1 MSENRPQTQKLN
13 RQRQDISVDLRVPK
27 IMRLRRGMISAL
39 LRILAFMVLDTIV
52 VSLAW
57 KSAKVVVEGISWLKS
72 VPSFHLLAHTPR
84 QPGFLFP
91 ILVVTIGMIATGGL
105 YGDRYHRRQF
115 GHLLR
120 SITMSQGI
128 LIIIAFI
135 YQPGLIISR
144 SMFFLSWILVILY
157 VVTARLFSE
166 ATITTLRRHG
176 TVSRRIFLI
185 GSQKDT
191 LIAKIALKLD
201 SNKEFA
207 IVGQLDLSKVTS
219 RSQWEHILEHI
230 NELGVG
236 EVFFC
241 SWSLVGNAM
250 QIYWSLKNSGIA
262 LRILP
267 IGLEIPHHNPKI
279 EMIGGMPS
287 IQFQPPSLLGTDF
300 MLKRVFDLFV
310 AITLLAVGSPLFI
323 AIAIAIKLDS
333 PGPIFFKQTRMGLKG
348 RHFKVWKYRTMVVNA
363 DELMKELEIKN
374 EMQGGVLFKMK
385 DDPRITKVGKFLR
398 RYSLDE
404 LPQIINVLIGEMSL
418 VGPRPLPLR
427 DIEGFSERHF
437 MRHNVLPGI
446 TGLWQVSGRS
456 DIKNFEDAF
465 KLDMSY
471 INNWSLALDF
481 EIILRTVK
489 VVFGRTGAY

>member
-1 MSENRPQTQKLN
+1 MSENLPQTHSSIRPPADDQM
-13 RQRQDISVDLRVPK
+13 DLRVPT
-27 IMRLRRGMISAL
+27 IVGLRRGMITAS
-39 LRILAFMVLDTIV
+39 LRILAFIGLDMVAI
-52 VSLAW
+52 SLAW
-57 KSAKVVVEGISWLKS
+57 KTAKMIVERIDWLQH
-72 VPSFHLLAHTPR
+72 VDSFQLLAHTPK

-91 ILVVTIGMIATGGL
+91 ILLVTLGMIATAGL
-105 YGDRYHRRQF
+105 YGDRHSRRKF

-120 SITMSQGI
+120 SLTLAQGV
-128 LIIIAFI
+128 LVVIAFI

-144 SMFFLSWILVILY
+144 SMFLLSWILCIFY
-157 VVTARLFSE
+157 VGIGRLVAE
-166 ATITTLRRHG
+166 ATITSLRRHG
-176 TVSRRIFLI
+176 RVPRRIFLI
-185 GSQKDT
+185 GNPKDT

-207 IVGQLDLSKVTS
+207 IVGQRDLSTQQMKNQW
-219 RSQWEHILEHI
+219 SQVVEEVQS
-230 NELGVG
+230 LGVG

-241 SWSLVGNAM
+241 SWNLVGNVM
-250 QIYWSLKNSGIA
+250 PLYWSLKNAGIS

-267 IGLEIPHHNPKI
+267 IGLEVPHHNPKI

-287 IQFQPPSLLGTDF
+287 IQFQPPTLLGSDF
-300 MLKRVFDLFV
+300 WLKRSFDL
-310 AITLLAVGSPLFI
+310 LMAVLILVLGSPLFI
-323 AIAIAIKLDS
+323 ALAIAIKLDS
-333 PGPIFFKQTRMGLKG
+333 PGPIFFKQTRMGLRG
-348 RHFKVWKYRTMVVNA
+348 RHFQVWKYRTMVVNA
-363 DELMKELEIKN
+363 DQLMKQLEAKNEIK
-374 EMQGGVLFKMK
+374 GGVIFKMK
-385 DDPRITKVGKFLR
+385 DDPRVTRVGKFLR

-427 DIEGFSERHF
+427 DIQGFAEHHY

-481 EIILRTVK
+481 EILLKTVQ
-489 VVFGRTGAY
+489 VVLKRKGAY

>member
-1 MSENRPQTQKLN
+1 MSENLPRTQN
-13 RQRQDISVDLRVPK
+13 SDRQRQDISVDLRVPK
-27 IMRLRRGMISAL
+27 MMRLRRGMISAL
-39 LRILAFMVLDTIV
+39 LRILAFILLDTMM

-57 KSAKVVVEGISWLKS
+57 KSAKVVVEGISWLQS
-72 VPSFHLLAHTPR
+72 VPSFQLLAHTPK

-144 SMFFLSWILVILY
+144 SMFFLSWIFVILY
-157 VVTARLFSE
+157 VVTARLVSE

-176 TVSRRIFLI
+176 RVPRRIFLI
-185 GSQKDT
+185 GNPKDT

-207 IVGQLDLSKVTS
+207 IVGQLDLSKATH

-267 IGLEIPHHNPKI
+267 IGLEIPHHNPQI

-300 MLKRVFDLFV
+300 MLKRGFDLFV
-310 AITLLAVGSPLFI
+310 AITLLAIGSPLFI

-348 RHFKVWKYRTMVVNA
+348 RHFKVWKYRTMVINA
-363 DELMKELEIKN
+363 DRLLKELETKN

-427 DIEGFSERHF
+427 DIEGFAEHHF

-489 VVFGRTGAY
+489 VVFGRRGAY